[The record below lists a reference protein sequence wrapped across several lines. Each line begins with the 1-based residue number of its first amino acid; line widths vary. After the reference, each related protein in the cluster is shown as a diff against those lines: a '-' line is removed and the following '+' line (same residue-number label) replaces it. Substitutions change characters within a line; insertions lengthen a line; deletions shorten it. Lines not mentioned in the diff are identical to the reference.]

1 MTQHAYLM
9 LIDGKLVP
17 ALSGEAAQ
25 SRDPYTGAVV
35 GAYPDGAAE
44 DVDLAVKAAV
54 SAFESSGW
62 ATDVALRVR
71 CLRSLAD
78 LIEARVTEFALLES
92 SDNGKPIREVS
103 GSIAKSPQWY
113 RYAASVAETFP
124 FTSPLGADPSVVSL
138 TVREPYGVV
147 GVQVPWNSPS
157 VLLAQIASMC
167 LAAGNTVVIKPSE
180 MAPCSL
186 LALAELFAD
195 AGFPNGVVNVV
206 SGDGASVGAALCDH
220 PDVARL
226 AFTGGPQ
233 AGRIVAGK
241 GAERLVPSTLEL
253 GGKSANLVFPD
264 ADLERAVEAIAA
276 GILSSSGQSC
286 VAGSRAVVHIDVFD
300 EVRERVEAAVGGARV
315 GDPRD
320 PTTDV
325 GPLISAAQCEYV
337 AGLVESARV
346 AGGRVVEAA
355 GVRELGG
362 NFYPPTVVSGVPA
375 DADIAQKEVFGPVLV
390 CLPATSEAE
399 AVRIAN
405 DTRYGLAAGVWT
417 RDLSRAFRVSQ
428 RLHAGSVWV
437 NQYRRT
443 DPAFPFGGYGES
455 GYGRV
460 SGIDGFMEMTRVK
473 SIQMKI
479 SDES

>member
-1 MTQHAYLM
+1 M
-9 LIDGKLVP
+9 
-17 ALSGEAAQ
+17 
-25 SRDPYTGAVV
+25 
-35 GAYPDGAAE
+35 
-44 DVDLAVKAAV
+44 
-54 SAFESSGW
+54 
-62 ATDVALRVR
+62 
-71 CLRSLAD
+71 
-78 LIEARVTEFALLES
+78 
-92 SDNGKPIREVS
+92 
-103 GSIAKSPQWY
+103 
-113 RYAASVAETFP
+113 AETFP